1 MSTFPSL
8 FLYNPENKRNKR
20 IIHNEICSLYEE
32 RIPQAINSFFLRE
45 SWEYMW
51 IATAK
56 RGDRYNWNL
65 HSPLESS
72 FKELEVYDVTNDL

>member
-8 FLYNPENKRNKR
+8 FLYDPKDKRNKSVLR
-20 IIHNEICSLYEE
+20 NEICSSYEE

-65 HSPLESS
+65 HSPLEPS
-72 FKELEVYDVTNDL
+72 FKKLEVYDVANDL